1 MVKPE
6 LKARVLRA
14 AAIFRRHKVL
24 QADVAAAVGASQPQ
38 VSRIL
43 NARGL
48 RATRLYEEICL
59 YAERLENGVTADA
72 VRANDDLINALKD
85 IWDGS
90 DSHAKA
96 IAVVI
101 RSLATFR
108 ARSGG

>member
-1 MVKPE
+1 MWPLLLERVN
-6 LKARVLRA
+6 LKLVE
-14 AAIFRRHKVL
+14 FY
-24 QADVAAAVGASQPQ
+24 
-38 VSRIL
+38 
-43 NARGL
+43 ARGL

-72 VRANDDLINALKD
+72 VRANDDLVNALTD

-101 RSLATFR
+101 RSLAILR